1 MERYT
6 FLKNARSAETQV
18 NVVKTPMHAPTLT
31 LFPMSCYYNKKP

>member
-18 NVVKTPMHAPTLT
+18 NVKTPMHALTLT
-31 LFPMSCYYNKKP
+31 VFPMSCYYNKKP